1 MVLGGVTEVTDTLG
15 RYAKAGVDEFI
26 VPDFTLPPA
35 GEQRWEIMDRF
46 INEAAAPLR

>member
-1 MVLGGVTEVTDTLG
+1 VN
-15 RYAKAGVDEFI
+15 EFI
-26 VPDFTLPPA
+26 VPDFTLPAA